1 MNEFKFTAEENS
13 FIIEA
18 EGKKLRVSFEEKN
31 LNWKDAQEWC
41 KENGGGDESI
51 DNLRLLAKYRES
63 INKELEALGKEIL
76 GGWVWSNERSYI
88 APETTAFVVDLDYGS
103 VYYLIQNFDV
113 YVRAVSA
120 FHFKDFRCLTFASA

>member
-31 LNWKDAQEWC
+31 LNWKDAQKWC
-41 KENGGGDESI
+41 KENGGGDESV
-51 DNLRLLAKYRES
+51 DNWRLLAKYRES
-63 INKELEALGKEIL
+63 INKELETLGKDIL

-88 APETTAFVVDLDYGS
+88 APETSAFVVDLDYTNVHSSTQYYYTS
-103 VYYLIQNFDV
+103 V
-113 YVRAVSA
+113 RTVSA
-120 FHFKDFRCLTFASA
+120 L

>member
-31 LNWKDAQEWC
+31 LNWKDAQKWC
-41 KENGGGDESI
+41 KENGGGDESV
-51 DNLRLLAKYRES
+51 DTWRLLAKYRES
-63 INKELEALGKEIL
+63 INKELETLGKDIL

-88 APETTAFVVDLDYGS
+88 APETSAFVVLLLNGYVVSITQLNDFY
-103 VYYLIQNFDV
+103 

-120 FHFKDFRCLTFASA
+120 L

>member
-1 MNEFKFTAEENS
+1 MGEFKFTAEKTS
-13 FIIEA
+13 FIVEA

-63 INKELEALGKEIL
+63 INKELETLGKDIL

-88 APETTAFVVDLDYGS
+88 APETSAFVVDL
-103 VYYLIQNFDV
+103 YLGNVSNLNQYRNY

-120 FHFKDFRCLTFASA
+120 FHFEDFEF

>member
-13 FIIEA
+13 FIVEA

-31 LNWKDAQEWC
+31 LNWEDAQKWC
-41 KENGGGDESI
+41 KENGGGDESV

-63 INKELEALGKEIL
+63 INNELEALGKEPL
-76 GGWVWSNERSYI
+76 GGWVWTSERSYI
-88 APETTAFVVDLDYGS
+88 TPEAVAFVVDLDLGS
-103 VYYLIQNFDV
+103 VDNYYQGNLF

-120 FHFKDFRCLTFASA
+120 LKRF

>member
-1 MNEFKFTAEENS
+1 MGEFKFTAEKTS
-13 FIIEA
+13 FIVEA

-63 INKELEALGKEIL
+63 INKELETLGKDIL

-88 APETTAFVVDLDYGS
+88 APETSAFVVRLYYGNVDYYNQS
-103 VYYLIQNFDV
+103 HNY

-120 FHFKDFRCLTFASA
+120 L

>member
-18 EGKKLRVSFEEKN
+18 EGKKLRVSFEEEN
-31 LNWKDAQEWC
+31 LNWKDAQKWC
-41 KENGGGDESI
+41 KENGGGDESV

-63 INKELEALGKEIL
+63 INNELEALGKEPL
-76 GGWVWSNERSYI
+76 GGWVWTNERSYI
-88 APETTAFVVDLDYGS
+88 TPEGTAFVVYLDNGN
-103 VYYLIQNFDV
+103 VYYYYQDNGF

-120 FHFKDFRCLTFASA
+120 L